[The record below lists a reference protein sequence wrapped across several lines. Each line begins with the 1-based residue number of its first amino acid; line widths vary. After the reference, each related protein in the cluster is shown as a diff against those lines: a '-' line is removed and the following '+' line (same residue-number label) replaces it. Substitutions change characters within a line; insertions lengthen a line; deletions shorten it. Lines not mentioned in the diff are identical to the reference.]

1 MAQYGSDSDNPNY
14 IESVASLKRKT
25 KEDIRLDS
33 IIPEGILENSDNPD
47 GDPNVKGLSWG
58 NKERIMCISIWP
70 IAVLV
75 FFLSFFKTYFD

>member
-1 MAQYGSDSDNPNY
+1 MDIILNY
-14 IESVASLKRKT
+14 IFVGFAFTFLI
-25 KEDIRLDS
+25 DL
-33 IIPEGILENSDNPD
+33 LLNSEKIKNH
-47 GDPNVKGLSWG
+47 PNVKGLSWG